1 MDGYQLTVVVVAVVV
16 LITIL
21 AYLSIKM
28 NGATSQ
34 APYPPNASAC
44 PDYWTHHGGGFCP
57 GGNKNLG
64 KFSSGYSFIPISAMV
79 SGLTTA
85 CSMKKWSE
93 TNSVVWDGYSNFNQC
108 ST

>member
-1 MDGYQLTVVVVAVVV
+1 MDGYQLTVMVVAVVV

-21 AYLSIKM
+21 AYLSIQMK
-28 NGATSQ
+28 GATSQ
-34 APYPPNASAC
+34 SPYPPNASTC
-44 PDYWTHHGGGFCP
+44 PDYWTANTDGSCTAGS
-57 GGNKNLG
+57 KNLG
-64 KFSSGYSFIPISAMV
+64 KFSSGYSFIPLSAMV